1 MSTAPAVASPVTGV
15 AAADQTAARPVRA
28 DAAVAPLCI
37 ALVGLPGSGKST
49 IGQHLARQ
57 LGLTFVDVDTQI
69 ETYLGGTIREY
80 FAAHGE
86 PAFRDVESLVLTR
99 CLEAVPPKGCVMAT
113 GGGVVL
119 REANR
124 RLLRQHST
132 VFYLHA
138 APAALAR
145 RLKGDRV
152 RPLMQVADP
161 QQRIVELARV
171 RGPLYQQTAHFTVE
185 TARQGVAQ
193 MAGKIRMQ
201 AELAGILP

>member
-1 MSTAPAVASPVTGV
+1 MSAAPAVHPTAAG
-15 AAADQTAARPVRA
+15 AAAAGQ
-28 DAAVAPLCI
+28 AAVASARTAGAPLCI

-57 LGLTFVDVDTQI
+57 LGMAFVDVDTQI
-69 ETYLGGTIREY
+69 EAHLGCTIREY
-80 FAAHGE
+80 FATHGE
-86 PAFRDVESLVLTR
+86 LAFRDAESLVLAR
-99 CLEAVPPKGCVMAT
+99 CLESVPQKGCVLAT

-119 REANR
+119 REVNR
-124 RLLRQHST
+124 RLLRQNST

-201 AELAGILP
+201 AELAGILS